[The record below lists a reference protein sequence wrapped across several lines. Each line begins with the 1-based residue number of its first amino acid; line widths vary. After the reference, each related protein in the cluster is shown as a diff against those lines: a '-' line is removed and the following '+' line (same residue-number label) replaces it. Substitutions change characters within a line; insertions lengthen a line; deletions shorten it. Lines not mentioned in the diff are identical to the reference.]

1 VTRGRSLVIGTILL
15 LSFGVPSNAG
25 ASLFDLPA
33 FQTTYDRTDLPVAQ
47 GLADR
52 TWIWGP
58 WPITSGIDEPYAES
72 PRGLRVV
79 QYFDKSR
86 MEISD
91 PSGDPSSPWYVTNGL
106 LVVEMAYGWIQTGEG
121 TTEPRSAATQNVA
134 GDQTGDPRSPTYTTV
149 SVLAPRN
156 PRALGNPV
164 IELVGRDGT
173 VLRDE
178 SLAKLDVT
186 GAVLVPETNHTVAS
200 VFWEFMNSVDLVDD
214 QGVFTD
220 GPLFPNP
227 FYATGFPI
235 TEAYWTTIPV
245 GGQITSVLFQC
256 FERRCLTYTPG
267 NSPGWQVEAGN
278 VGRHYYEWR
287 YGAKPTAEVV
297 VYLIDVDAGDGAS
310 EVIGCNDVLSERNI
324 AVNSDRGPV
333 IGALTSLLAF
343 DTDVI
348 AELGLYSALSGWD
361 VTVDSVV
368 VDSGHATV
376 ELSGSIQV
384 GGACDVPRIRAQL
397 ERTVFQFREI
407 ATVDFYLNGQPL
419 FDQLS

>member
-1 VTRGRSLVIGTILL
+1 MTRGKSFIVVTVLLVSLAA
-15 LSFGVPSNAG
+15 PSNAG
-25 ASLFDLPA
+25 ASLFDLPP
-33 FQTTYDRTDLPVAQ
+33 FQMTYDRTDLPVAQ

-72 PRGLRVV
+72 PGGLRVV

-91 PSGDPSSPWYVTNGL
+91 PSGDASSPWYVTNGL
-106 LVVEMAYGWIQTGEG
+106 LVVEMAYGWIQTGDG
-121 TTEPRSAATQNVA
+121 ATESRSSATQNVA
-134 GDQTGDPRSPTYTTV
+134 GDQTGDPRSPTYATV
-149 SVLAPRN
+149 AALDEKSPRS
-156 PRALGNPV
+156 LGEPV
-164 IELVGRDGT
+164 IEIVGRDAM

-178 SLAKLDVT
+178 SLATLDVI
-186 GAVLVPETNHTVAS
+186 GAVLVPESNHTVAS
-200 VFWEFMNSVDLVDD
+200 VFWEFMNSVDIVND
-214 QGVFTD
+214 QGAIKE

-245 GGQITSVLFQC
+245 GGELTSVLFQC

-287 YGAKPTAEVV
+287 YGAMPTAEVV
-297 VYLIDVDAGDGAS
+297 IYLIDIDAGAGAS
-310 EVIGCNDVLSERNI
+310 DVIGCNDALVERNI
-324 AVNSDRGPV
+324 AVNTERGPV
-333 IGALTSLLAF
+333 AGALASLLSF
-343 DTDVI
+343 DAEVI
-348 AELGLYSALSGWD
+348 DELGLYSALSPWD
-361 VTVDSVV
+361 VKVDSVV
-368 VDSGHATV
+368 IDSGHATV

-384 GGACDVPRIRAQL
+384 GGACDVPRIQAQL

-407 ATVDFYLNGQPL
+407 ASVDFFINGQPL